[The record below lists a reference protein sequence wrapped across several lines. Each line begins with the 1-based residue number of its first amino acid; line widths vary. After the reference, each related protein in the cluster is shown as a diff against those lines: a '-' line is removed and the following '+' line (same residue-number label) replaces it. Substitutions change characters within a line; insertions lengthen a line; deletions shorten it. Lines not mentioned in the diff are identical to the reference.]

1 MLPGISTACFYPQYT
16 EDALRTL
23 AGHFPEC
30 VEVFINAAC
39 ELEPEYLRSL
49 RQIAEDAGIKII
61 SLHPYTSGLEPM
73 FFFSNYDRRYDEGLE
88 LYKKMSQ
95 AANLLGAG
103 IIVFHGAARAAKI
116 SYEFYFERFQRLWET
131 VKSNGVE
138 LCQENVQRCTSYS
151 SRFFV
156 EMARALPEVGYV
168 LDTKQAVRAQEDIY
182 DFAAVM
188 GKRIRHIHISDHSDT
203 RDCIPPGK
211 GVLNIQKLLSLT
223 GKNGFSGGVIVELYS
238 ESYASV
244 VEIFNSYKLIS
255 AIVSTG

>member
-103 IIVFHGAARAAKI
+103 IIVFHGAARA
-116 SYEFYFERFQRLWET
+116 
-131 VKSNGVE
+131 
-138 LCQENVQRCTSYS
+138 
-151 SRFFV
+151 
-156 EMARALPEVGYV
+156 
-168 LDTKQAVRAQEDIY
+168 
-182 DFAAVM
+182 
-188 GKRIRHIHISDHSDT
+188 
-203 RDCIPPGK
+203 
-211 GVLNIQKLLSLT
+211 
-223 GKNGFSGGVIVELYS
+223 KN
-238 ESYASV
+238 
-244 VEIFNSYKLIS
+244 
-255 AIVSTG
+255 